1 MRRLQIPF
9 AYYDLLKTCFFSCK
23 AICEKLFYCKFLGVN
38 LLMKQNFVPK
48 HCAIIMDGNG
58 RWAKQRGLARPFGHK
73 EGAKTTHNIIESCIN
88 LGVEILSLY
97 VFSSENWQRP
107 KKEVNALM
115 KLLVDM
121 IKKELPNL
129 MEKNV
134 KVLVL
139 GDIELLPEK
148 AKKDL
153 LESIEKTN
161 ENTGLTL
168 CLAISYGGR
177 NEIVRAAK
185 LFSEDCVNKK
195 VNPDDLTVE
204 NFKDYLYLPDIC
216 DPELVIRT
224 GGDKRISNFLL
235 WQSAY
240 SEFYFTDVLYP
251 DFNEQE
257 LLKAFESYS
266 QRDRR
271 FGKVKENE

>member
-1 MRRLQIPF
+1 
-9 AYYDLLKTCFFSCK
+9 
-23 AICEKLFYCKFLGVN
+23 
-38 LLMKQNFVPK
+38 MKQSFASAGDYPQ

-73 EGAKTTHNIIESCIN
+73 EGAKTTRNIIENCIN
-88 LGVEILSLY
+88 LDIKILSLY

-107 KKEVNALM
+107 KSEVNALM
-115 KLLVDM
+115 KLLVEM
-121 IKKELPNL
+121 IRKELPNL

-134 KVLVL
+134 KVQVL
-139 GDIELLPEK
+139 GETDLLPPK
-148 AKKDL
+148 AAKDL
-153 LESIEKTN
+153 LESVEKTN
-161 ENTGLTL
+161 GNTGLTL

-177 NEIVRAAK
+177 NEIVRAAR
-185 LFSEDCVNKK
+185 LFAEDCMNKK
-195 VNPDDLTVE
+195 AKPNDLTIE
-204 NFKDYLYLPDIC
+204 KLRTYLYLPDVC

-257 LLKAFESYS
+257 LIKAFESYS
-266 QRDRR
+266 QRERR
-271 FGKVKENE
+271 FGKVNEI

>member
-1 MRRLQIPF
+1 
-9 AYYDLLKTCFFSCK
+9 
-23 AICEKLFYCKFLGVN
+23 
-38 LLMKQNFVPK
+38 MKQDFVSSMADYPQ

-58 RWAKQRGLARPFGHK
+58 RWAKQRGLARPLGHK

-88 LGVEILSLY
+88 LGIEVLSLY

-107 KKEVNALM
+107 KVEVNALM
-115 KLLVDM
+115 KLLVEM

-139 GDIELLPEK
+139 GDVDLLPEK

-153 LESIEKTN
+153 LDSIEKTSK
-161 ENTGLTL
+161 NTGLTL

-185 LFSEDCVNKK
+185 LFAEDCLNQKTK
-195 VNPDDLTVE
+195 PSDLTSD
-204 NFKDYLYLPDIC
+204 KLSTYLYLPEVC

-257 LLKAFESYS
+257 LIKAFESYS
-266 QRDRR
+266 QRERR
-271 FGKVKENE
+271 FGKVNEDE